1 MLGKSLFKE
10 EIATISFGTSK
21 DMSNIVTVS
30 KELFGQTKII
40 YFVFINKGEINHNLM
55 RQVVTAIFIETKHVL
70 KDTSSI
76 IQDIQDKIDRIID
89 NKLKELLS
97 D

>member
-1 MLGKSLFKE
+1 
-10 EIATISFGTSK
+10 
-21 DMSNIVTVS
+21 MSNLVTVT
-30 KELFGQTKII
+30 KELFGQEKLI
-40 YFVFINKGEINHNLM
+40 YFVFVNKGNINHGLIK
-55 RQVVTAIFIETKHVL
+55 QIVTAIFIETKMVL

-76 IQDIQDKIDRIID
+76 KQDIQDKIDRIID

>member
-1 MLGKSLFKE
+1 M
-10 EIATISFGTSK
+10 
-21 DMSNIVTVS
+21 
-30 KELFGQTKII
+30 
-40 YFVFINKGEINHNLM
+40 
-55 RQVVTAIFIETKHVL
+55 VL

-76 IQDIQDKIDRIID
+76 KQDIQDKIDRIID

>member
-55 RQVVTAIFIETKHVL
+55 RQLVTAIFIETKHVL